1 MRKIMAGRAIH
12 AKIGRFA
19 AGNGALALVNLAML
33 AIVILQLKI
42 APGMLMVVFFRIRY
56 SAVFTG
62 AMAQSFLRAGRLAV
76 NNPVAP
82 DMGSRCGN
90 GVFIGING
98 LANGAAARINANG
111 GAVILI
117 TVFQH
122 PFAPGVVSGAELMVG
137 SVVAALALVIGIP
150 ADLGACRR
158 FCLVMLQ
165 VMTGGAVDLLHGI
178 CLAAH
183 GASALLYL
191 AVLAIIK
198 NYGIVAPGVLMRLRL
213 ITAGRNYLFFQN
225 GAAHGAKAHHGMGE
239 FIAVLMVFLDRPV
252 GSGGML
258 CRRGAVL
265 GICFKIAAVLLLC
278 FMFVRFIT
286 VDIHSVIIFAP
297 FDCPC
302 RSKARELR
310 CTIKRTLC
318 SVNMTDSRQCHFFG
332 MITIAALHKSPAV
345 VFAGCRYINPQ
356 HIGVAFVLIRFLIG
370 IRIFFCK
377 IICKIKVIGMLIRIL
392 FNWLCI
398 RITAELAGIGHNAVA
413 LAGGGSGNSAV
424 VIGMVAVAAIRECNG
439 TACRH
444 ARVRC
449 GQALGRGVGGDA
461 LHIGG
466 GNDPAILACQGTV
479 AVDIVPAL
487 CPAMVNQGRSKRH
500 RCSLLHGNGIH
511 FVVCRG
517 LISGHIQHKLHGV
530 STAVV
535 VCVAN
540 DIHPDTKIFVAICI
554 EIIL

>member
-1 MRKIMAGRAIH
+1 
-12 AKIGRFA
+12 
-19 AGNGALALVNLAML
+19 
-33 AIVILQLKI
+33 
-42 APGMLMVVFFRIRY
+42 MVEFFRIRY

-82 DMGSRCGN
+82 DMGCRCGN

-165 VMTGGAVDLLHGI
+165 VMAGCAVDLLNGV
-178 CLAAH
+178 CFAAL

-198 NYGIVAPGVLMRLRL
+198 NYGIVAPGVLMRPRL

-258 CRRGAVL
+258 CRRGTVL

-278 FMFVRFIT
+278 FMLVRFII
-286 VDIHSVIIFAP
+286 VDIHSVIIFAL

-318 SVNMTDSRQCHFFG
+318 SVNMTDRGQCHFFG
-332 MITIAALHKSPAV
+332 MIAITALHKSPAI
-345 VFAGCRYINPQ
+345 VFAGSGNVDTQ
-356 HIGVAFVLIRFLIG
+356 HISIALILIG
-370 IRIFFCK
+370 FLFGSSIFFCK
-377 IICKIKVIGMLIRIL
+377 IICKIKVIGMVIRIL
-392 FNWLCI
+392 FNCLCI
-398 RITAELAGIGHNAVA
+398 RSTAELAGIGHNTVA
-413 LAGGGSGNSAV
+413 LAGSGSGNSAV

-461 LHIGG
+461 FHIGG
-466 GNDPAILACQGTV
+466 RNHPAILACQGAV
-479 AVDIVPAL
+479 AVDIVGRLNPA
-487 CPAMVNQGRSKRH
+487 VIDQRRSNTH
-500 RCSLLHGNGIH
+500 HCSLLHGNSMH

-540 DIHPDTKIFVAICI
+540 DIHPDIKIFVAICI